1 MTEVTAIARLKIHE
15 GRFEEF
21 KRLAVLCVH
30 LVQTKDSGTL
40 QYDYFFN
47 DDHTECVVFER
58 YRDFAAMREHLAN
71 IGDELM
77 QALLKVC
84 SMSGDIFA
92 TPTPEL
98 RKAHA
103 AFFIETAS
111 DSKYTADGTSG
122 TSTRRARCRASGP
135 CHPC

>member
-15 GRFEEF
+15 GKLEEF
-21 KRLAVLCVH
+21 RRLAARCVH
-30 LVQTKDSGTL
+30 SVQTKDSGTL

-47 DDHTECVVFER
+47 DDHTECIVLER

-77 QALLKVC
+77 QALLAVC
-84 SMSGDIFA
+84 SMSGDVLA

-98 RKAHA
+98 RNALE
-103 AFFIETAS
+103 AFDIRLYS
-111 DSKYTADGTSG
+111 PYQP
-122 TSTRRARCRASGP
+122 R
-135 CHPC
+135 